1 MCFILK
7 KIEIKI
13 IANIG
18 YSYINRKGS
27 LNRYEDIKSWK
38 RHVKFLSF
46 IIK

>member
-1 MCFILK
+1 MCFILR